1 MGSCPDTGIDLTNLC
16 WPSILSW
23 RTRVT
28 TSIWRRW
35 WDWHTLDEEDQINTI
50 LDEMY
55 IKNYD
60 DEEKQQNRS
69 EMTDTNAK

>member
-1 MGSCPDTGIDLTNLC
+1 MGSCPDTGIDLKNLC

-35 WDWHTLDEEDQINTI
+35 WDWHALDEDNQINTI